1 MDFNK
6 LLLTE
11 AQSKLSTSR
20 CGFITSYHLS
30 NLVDTLLN
38 SDFNEVA
45 SDSNLVLLAVGGY
58 GRRELAPF
66 SDIDIMILARQ
77 SDESSRKKAE
87 ELLYRFWDKGI
98 NLSHSF
104 RTIDE
109 ALEDSLKDMQTRT
122 AIIDCRRIA
131 GSEQLWKEFLTEAY
145 QKILYRGKRDLIK
158 TLISELLQRHKSY
171 SLSVYQLEPNIKEG
185 RGGLRDIHTLLW
197 LCRVTK
203 GIRDFEG
210 LSSLMSPIEFRLLKR
225 AFEFIL
231 RTRIALHI
239 LSKSKNEV
247 LSFDYQ
253 EGLSEMMGF
262 RNTSRFLSSEI
273 FMRVY
278 YRHTRTIMESLH
290 KIVRSCSQDLFKSFP
305 VLFVKRLSDNFSL
318 SKNEIILNKGC
329 EFKDQA
335 TLLEAFYLYSVTG
348 REFSQRLQGLI
359 RKRQVLINRKKLAS
373 MEALEFFKKI
383 LRGRRVYETLCEM
396 HRLNILDRL
405 IPDFGRLRY
414 LVVHEPYH
422 RYTVDEH
429 TLRAIKNL
437 EDLYNNRQPLY
448 PLLKELSQEIDPFAL
463 YLALLLHDIG
473 KGIYGSGLSHESE
486 GYKTIKDTLENLDLG
501 RDIRKLVEFL
511 VKNHLLLSKTA
522 LKRDTETIE
531 TITSIADTVGD
542 EVRLKALMLVTYA
555 DMSAVNPE
563 YFNEWKAQMLF
574 DLYKRVY
581 DHIKGIKRSLCLTAE
596 TKGFLSIMPEHYVL
610 TTPPEEIEKD
620 RVIFETALKG
630 EPAVEIRS
638 KGQDTVELIVSAKDA
653 RCLFLRIVS
662 QIGNLGIN
670 IVKARLY
677 RTKNDMIL
685 DKILLTNFDHLMLE
699 TLRVDIAKELSPAN
713 PSLRPLLEGMTEDN
727 YVERFSKRRASA
739 LPSHL
744 VNFKPFVEIDNESS
758 DTSSII
764 EIFAGDRIGLLY
776 DMAQILSLFEVD
788 IISAVINT
796 EDKIAQ
802 DVFYV
807 QYRGKKLKDI
817 RALSVLKALYHVVS

>member
-1 MDFNK
+1 MDFNR

-20 CGFITSYHLS
+20 CGFITSYHLT
-30 NLVDTLLN
+30 NLVDTLLD
-38 SDFNEVA
+38 SDFKEVA

-66 SDIDIMILARQ
+66 SDIDIMLLARQ
-77 SDESSRKKAE
+77 SDELSRQKAE
-87 ELLYRFWDKGI
+87 ELLYRFWDRGI

-122 AIIDCRRIA
+122 ALIDCRRIA
-131 GSEQLWKEFLTEAY
+131 GSEQLWREFLTEAY
-145 QKILYRGKRDLIK
+145 QKILHRGKKDLIK
-158 TLISELLQRHKSY
+158 TLISDLSQRHKTY
-171 SLSVYQLEPNIKEG
+171 SLSVYQLEPNVKEG

-197 LCRVTK
+197 LCRISK

-210 LSSLMSPIEFRLLKR
+210 LSTLMTPVEFRLLKR
-225 AFEFIL
+225 AFEFVL
-231 RTRIALHI
+231 RTRVALHI

-262 RNTSRFLSSEI
+262 RNTTRFLSSEI

-290 KIVRSCSQDLFKSFP
+290 KIVRSCSQSLFKSFP
-305 VLFVKRLSDNFSL
+305 VLLVKRLSDNFSL
-318 SKNEIILNKGC
+318 CKNEIILNKGR
-329 EFKDQA
+329 ELKDQA
-335 TLLEAFYLYSVTG
+335 MLLEAFYLYAVTG
-348 REFSQRLQGLI
+348 KDFSHGLQGLI

-373 MEALEFFKKI
+373 KQALELFKKI
-383 LRGRRVYETLCEM
+383 LKGKRVYETLSEM

-429 TLRAIKNL
+429 TLRAIKHL

-448 PLLKELSQEIDPFAL
+448 PLLKELSKELEPFAL

-486 GYKTIKDTLENLDLG
+486 GYKTIKDTLEHLDLG
-501 RDIRKLVEFL
+501 HDTRRLVEFL

-522 LKRDTETIE
+522 LTRDTETLE
-531 TITSIADTVGD
+531 TITSIAEVVGD
-542 EVRLKALMLVTYA
+542 EKWLKALMLVTYA

-574 DLYKRVY
+574 DLYNRVS
-581 DHIKGIKRSLCLTAE
+581 DHIKGIKRSLSVTE
-596 TKGFLSIMPEHYVL
+596 QTNSFLSIMPEHYAL
-610 TTPPEEIEKD
+610 TTSPEEIEKD
-620 RVIFETALKG
+620 RAIFETALKG

-670 IVKARLY
+670 ILKARLY
-677 RTKNDMIL
+677 PTKNGMIL
-685 DKILLTNFDHLMLE
+685 DKIVLTNFDHLLLE
-699 TLRVDIAKELSPAN
+699 TLKVDIAKELSPTN
-713 PSLRPLLEGMTEDN
+713 SSLRPLLEGMSEDN
-727 YVERFSKRRASA
+727 YVERFINRKASS
-739 LPSHL
+739 LPRHL
-744 VNFKPFVEIDNESS
+744 VNFKPFVELDNEST
-758 DTSSII
+758 DRTSII

-776 DMAQILSLFEVD
+776 DIAQILSLFEVD
-788 IISAVINT
+788 IVSAVINT
-796 EDKIAQ
+796 EGKIAQ

-807 QYRGKKLKDI
+807 QYCGKKLKDL
-817 RALSVLKALYHVVS
+817 RGLSVIKALYHVVS